1 MAENTNKSD
10 TYDFLVDDC
19 THEQNGN
26 PNCSYIVRQRKWLS
40 VLRKNVEIQKFC
52 YHGNVTSHFFS
63 LFCCESCDAIFPPKQ
78 RKSKKMKKKAIPQA
92 KISRISETGL
102 YSLTEAMCPCSPL
115 LTSLTLP

>member
-1 MAENTNKSD
+1 MVAKFLDLKRGPANMAEKTKKND
-10 TYDFLVDDC
+10 TYDFPVDDC

-52 YHGNVTSHFFS
+52 YHGNVTSHFSS

-78 RKSKKMKKKAIPQA
+78 LISKNMKNMRFHKQRFP
-92 KISRISETGL
+92 
-102 YSLTEAMCPCSPL
+102 
-115 LTSLTLP
+115 